1 VRRALAALVALSL
14 GCQSAPVADIEP
26 GEDPPLESDEAGF
39 WMSLENAEQD
49 IATSGS
55 RIRDAE
61 LEAYLSG
68 LLCKIG
74 PDYCAATRVYVM
86 RQPEFNAS
94 MAPNGMMVVW
104 SGLLI
109 RVQNEAQL
117 AAVLGHEI
125 GHYQRR
131 HTLSMYRRA
140 RKTTN
145 ALMAITLLSGGVVPA
160 AALAA
165 QMVGLGALFQF
176 SRDHEREADAIG
188 IERIAKAGY
197 DPREVAEIWAGV
209 VREVEADDRGP
220 KLLFYETHPAPE
232 ARLRELRAQG
242 ERLVTAENAR
252 TTRTAEFDNVVGR
265 LRPAFLADE
274 VAMRK
279 HDRSEVVITRL
290 REAELIS
297 EAEAAYYRAEL
308 FRVRGEEGDLARAAA
323 LYREAVAKLD
333 ELPLAHRSLGLVLRR
348 MGDKPGARAAFERYV
363 ELAPQANDRTMVD
376 AYIQELAP

>member
-1 VRRALAALVALSL
+1 VSRALAALCALAL
-14 GCQSAPVADIEP
+14 ACQSAPVADLEP

-39 WMSLENAEQD
+39 WMSLEKAEHD

-68 LLCKIG
+68 LVCKVA
-74 PDYCAATRVYVM
+74 PDYCSATRVYVI
-86 RQPEFNAS
+86 RQPDFNAT

-117 AAVLGHEI
+117 AAVLGHEV

-165 QMVGLGALFQF
+165 QMVGIGSLFQF
-176 SRDHEREADAIG
+176 SRDHEREADTIG
-188 IERIAKAGY
+188 IERLAKAGY

-209 VREVEADDRGP
+209 VREVKADDRGP
-220 KLLFYETHPAPE
+220 RLLFYETHPAPE
-232 ARLRELRAQG
+232 ARLRELREQG
-242 ERLVTAENAR
+242 ERLVSEQNAR
-252 TTRTAEFDNVVGR
+252 TTRTAEFDHVVGA

-279 HDRSEVVITRL
+279 HDRSEVVIARL

-308 FRVRGEEGDLARAAA
+308 FRVRGEEGDLDMAAA

-333 ELPLAHRSLGLVLRR
+333 EFPLAHRSLGLVLRR
-348 MGDKPGARAAFERYV
+348 MGDKPGARAAFARYV
-363 ELAPQANDRTMVD
+363 ELAPEANDRAMVD